1 MRAGARRIV
10 SLVPSLSEAL
20 FSLGLGERL
29 VGVTDWCVHP
39 AAGVAPL
46 PKVGG
51 TKNPSLERIRE
62 LTPDLVIANR
72 EENRERDVE
81 KLRAEGFDVWVTY
94 PRTVADGLALM
105 REVAALGADP
115 AVAAACIEPDTYAND
130 MIAVCGG
137 ANVFAFRKDRRYPIV
152 SKEEIVEAAP
162 GVVLLPDE
170 PYAFVER
177 DVEELAELPIP
188 AAQSARIHRIDGTLI
203 SWYGPRIGRA
213 LSEIPSLL
221 VP

>member
-1 MRAGARRIV
+1 MA
-10 SLVPSLSEAL
+10 
-20 FSLGLGERL
+20 
-29 VGVTDWCVHP
+29 VG
-39 AAGVAPL
+39 
-46 PKVGG
+46 
-51 TKNPSLERIRE
+51 S
-62 LTPDLVIANR
+62 
-72 EENRERDVE
+72 
-81 KLRAEGFDVWVTY
+81 
-94 PRTVADGLALM
+94 
-105 REVAALGADP
+105 
-115 AVAAACIEPDTYAND
+115 DTYAND

-203 SWYGPRIGRA
+203 SWYGPRIGRVEIRGEMDSNF
-213 LSEIPSLL
+213 LLGSECSPVFRRLPFKVCMFVAEECKS
-221 VP
+221 V